1 MQELLDQVISFVRG
15 AWRFRWYFHLIAW
28 PICIAGWA
36 FVYKMPDQYEASAR
50 VYVDTQSVL
59 RPLLRG
65 LAVQTNIER
74 EVEVM
79 TRTILSRPNLEK
91 IARMTDM
98 DLEAKTPED
107 MEKLLDRLRR
117 AIHFSSGRSREN
129 LYTITY
135 VDKDPERGKQVV
147 QSLLTLFVET
157 SLGDTRKDTN
167 VAQRFLD
174 DQIKEYESRLIAAE
188 DALKE
193 FKRKNI
199 GLMPQE
205 GQEYFQK
212 LRTTMGQLSSAEL
225 EMKEAINR
233 RDELRRQLRG
243 EEPTFGMV
251 TPQATVPTYSN
262 TALDARI
269 QSLQTKLDELL
280 LKYTDKHPDVVAVQ
294 NTLASLEKQK
304 EEELAQMQQSAPQT
318 STQGLE
324 SNPVYQQLR
333 ISLGEAEATVAG
345 LRVRVDQFRS
355 EVDHLKGAIDTIPQV
370 EAEFKRLNRDY
381 EINKKNY
388 EELVERRE
396 SAKLS
401 EQAGQTSDDVKF
413 RIIDPPFVPTSPV
426 APNRP
431 LLVSVVLLAA
441 CGFGMA
447 FAVFLSQVKPSFDSV
462 RTVTREL
469 GVPVFGSVSRV
480 WTGHTRLKRRAEV
493 LAFGAGGLVL
503 MGLYGAYMT
512 YLIMSDKVV

>member
-174 DQIKEYESRLIAAE
+174 DQIKEYE
-188 DALKE
+188 
-193 FKRKNI
+193 
-199 GLMPQE
+199 
-205 GQEYFQK
+205 
-212 LRTTMGQLSSAEL
+212 
-225 EMKEAINR
+225 
-233 RDELRRQLRG
+233 
-243 EEPTFGMV
+243 
-251 TPQATVPTYSN
+251 
-262 TALDARI
+262 
-269 QSLQTKLDELL
+269 
-280 LKYTDKHPDVVAVQ
+280 
-294 NTLASLEKQK
+294 
-304 EEELAQMQQSAPQT
+304 
-318 STQGLE
+318 
-324 SNPVYQQLR
+324 
-333 ISLGEAEATVAG
+333 
-345 LRVRVDQFRS
+345 
-355 EVDHLKGAIDTIPQV
+355 
-370 EAEFKRLNRDY
+370 
-381 EINKKNY
+381 
-388 EELVERRE
+388 
-396 SAKLS
+396 
-401 EQAGQTSDDVKF
+401 
-413 RIIDPPFVPTSPV
+413 
-426 APNRP
+426 
-431 LLVSVVLLAA
+431 
-441 CGFGMA
+441 
-447 FAVFLSQVKPSFDSV
+447 
-462 RTVTREL
+462 
-469 GVPVFGSVSRV
+469 
-480 WTGHTRLKRRAEV
+480 
-493 LAFGAGGLVL
+493 
-503 MGLYGAYMT
+503 
-512 YLIMSDKVV
+512 